1 MASFEFWGRRIG
13 AGMGIAALVALLML
27 ATPAS
32 ASIKQAGS
40 ASAGGCPTSAPA
52 GWVVL
57 PGNIPP
63 VMAEAR
69 LLHPTDGAR
78 QLSLSIGFRLRN
90 EAELEELLREQNTP
104 GSPNYHKYLTPAEFQ
119 ARFGPTPEMV
129 SQVENFLTS
138 QHLRVIGA
146 EGLLIQASGQVS
158 QVNCAFATQLNDY
171 QLGNRTVY
179 APAHDPAVPASIA
192 PFVLT
197 IAGLDDVAVPHPQ
210 GLPGV
215 QH

>member
-13 AGMGIAALVALLML
+13 SGLGIAALIVLLML
-27 ATPAS
+27 AAPAS
-32 ASIKQAGS
+32 ASIKQTGS

-57 PGNIPP
+57 SGTIPP
-63 VMAEAR
+63 VMAEAQ
-69 LLHPTDGAR
+69 LLHPTDGTR
-78 QLSLSIGFRLRN
+78 QLSISVDFRVRN

-119 ARFGPTPEMV
+119 ARFGPTPEMIR
-129 SQVENFLTS
+129 QVENFLTS
-138 QHLRVIGA
+138 QHLHVIGA

-171 QLGNRTVY
+171 QLDNRTVY
-179 APAHDPAVPASIA
+179 APAHDPAVPATIA
-192 PFVLT
+192 PYILD
-197 IAGLDDVAVPHPQ
+197 IGGLNNVAVPHPE
-210 GLPGV
+210 GLPGA
-215 QH
+215 QP